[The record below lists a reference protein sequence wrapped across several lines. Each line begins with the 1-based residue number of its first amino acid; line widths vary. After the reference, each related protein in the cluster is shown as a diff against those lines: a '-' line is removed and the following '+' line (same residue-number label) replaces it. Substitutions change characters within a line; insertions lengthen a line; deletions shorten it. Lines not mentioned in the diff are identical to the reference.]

1 MPGNGVNIDN
11 NIPVVMVAFHDGTEG
26 LKGWITSKWNK
37 MGMTKMRSIKE
48 KDLDLFLVTETWLK
62 LESNDSDLIWQ
73 KLTCLNNNEIQMD
86 CVDRINDQR
95 GSGIVLI
102 FKDNIRSKLTE
113 KGNLRTFEY
122 GLLNIMNGN
131 NNFEI
136 LGLYHPPHLIRIIT

>member
-1 MPGNGVNIDN
+1 
-11 NIPVVMVAFHDGTEG
+11 
-26 LKGWITSKWNK
+26 
-37 MGMTKMRSIKE
+37 
-48 KDLDLFLVTETWLK
+48 
-62 LESNDSDLIWQ
+62 
-73 KLTCLNNNEIQMD
+73 MD

-122 GLLNIMNGN
+122 GLWNIMNGN

-136 LGLYHPPHLIRIIT
+136 LGFNSVQR